1 MQQQITRISP
11 FQTAKVIA
19 VLYFV
24 ITIPF
29 IILFALFSMF
39 APNGQK
45 FGIVFII
52 SAPFIYAI
60 VGFIFSIIG
69 AWIYNVVAK
78 FVGGIEFTMTETR
91 DF

>member
-11 FQTAKVIA
+11 FQTAKVVA
-19 VLYFV
+19 ALYFV

-39 APNGQK
+39 APTGQK
-45 FGIVFII
+45 FGLLFII
-52 SAPFIYAI
+52 CAPFIYAI

-69 AWIYNVVAK
+69 AWIYNLVAGII
-78 FVGGIEFTMTETR
+78 GGIEYTTTETR